1 MEQEQYQPRS
11 VAAAVVGDGD
21 NDDNDDDDNTEE
33 QPHDNTGSD
42 TDNGDD
48 DNDDDG
54 NDDDDDDDDDEENAS
69 DIDVDND
76 ADADAAVHRLLRA
89 LFDWMQKRTS
99 HVKRIAASAGKL
111 GSILLHRKDFPY
123 RQRKKIRALVTD
135 FFRNLEQGE
144 QMLAVF
150 QEQHPDNG
158 FDTMDKPIKLFLKDL
173 CRDIGDMLCDQSYDE
188 DKYRGLDSSRDTE
201 EEVIT
206 AIRFFPETLT
216 NVGGH
221 WGKYVCV
228 QVLWKEDGS
237 ARRYSNTKAVFFVHV
252 LAKLAIEYN
261 SFEKDLRGGLLDDD
275 AGESYTSL
283 AYIVYSQRG
292 GDEDYHRNADNVFLE
307 ELIRLDQMDL
317 LKKEDIQRYDLVS
330 ETMRFG
336 SKYFAE
342 RRFQFLVQLDPYS
355 LIHTHDDKYLP
366 LVVAASNFW
375 RNLNL
380 FRSVF
385 DAVMRYFP
393 YQNGIVSL
401 FRKNRS
407 GRTPFQHVVGDGNV
421 TIIRREEVVEIVED
435 IVSRYSETT
444 PINTE
449 HALILAATDNTIHL
463 DCVFFLLKRQPDVLV
478 SFLRQPTQNTTD
490 PTTNNYRSSS
500 STPRKSKR
508 TRN

>member
-1 MEQEQYQPRS
+1 MNMEQEQYQPRS

-261 SFEKDLRGGLLDDD
+261 SFEEDLRGGLLDDD
-275 AGESYTSL
+275 AGESCTSL
-283 AYIVYSQRG
+283 AYLVYSQRG

-307 ELIRLDQMDL
+307 ELIRLYQMDL
-317 LKKEDIQRYDLVS
+317 FKKEDIQRFDLLRQTIRS
-330 ETMRFG
+330 S
-336 SKYFAE
+336 SKYFEE
-342 RRFQFLVQLDPYS
+342 RRFRFLVQLDPYS
-355 LIHTHDDKYLP
+355 LLHNTRDGYLP
-366 LVVAASNFW
+366 LYFAATNHYEPMQ
-375 RNLNL
+375 R

-393 YQNGIVSL
+393 YQNGIASL
-401 FRKNRS
+401 FRKNC
-407 GRTPFQHVVGDGNV
+407 GETPFQNACGHRNK
-421 TIIRREEVVEIVED
+421 RRQEVMETVEN
-435 IVSRYSETT
+435 IVSRYSKTT
-444 PINTE
+444 PVNTE

-463 DCVFFLLKRQPDVLV
+463 DCVFFLLKRQPDVLL
-478 SFLRQPTQNTTD
+478 SFLRQPPQNTTD
-490 PTTNNYRSSS
+490 STTNNYRSSRS
-500 STPRKSKR
+500 IPRKSKR